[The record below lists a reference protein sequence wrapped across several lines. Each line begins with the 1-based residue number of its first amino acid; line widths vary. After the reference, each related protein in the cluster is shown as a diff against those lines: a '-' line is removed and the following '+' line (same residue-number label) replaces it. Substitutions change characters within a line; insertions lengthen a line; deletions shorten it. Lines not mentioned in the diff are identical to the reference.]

1 MRRLLPLLLLAS
13 LPAVAAEPA
22 KLPQVELGSDA
33 RREIAN
39 DLAQATLFIETSD
52 ADPAVIARRIDRVT
66 ADALKTAGRYP
77 QVKSESG
84 MRNTWPLYD
93 NKSGKQTGWRGR
105 AEIRLESRDSEKL
118 ARLIGEL
125 QPSLQLSGLGFAV
138 SDASRKATEDALI
151 PEALKAFQNRAQL
164 AAKALGFAN
173 YRVVDVSVNGGGG
186 QRPVPYY
193 REAKMLAAPAM
204 ADSAP
209 TLAPGTSELTVNVR
223 GKVELY

>member
-1 MRRLLPLLLLAS
+1 MRRLLPLLLIAA

-22 KLPQVELGSDA
+22 KSPQVELGSDA

-39 DLAQATLFIETSD
+39 DLAQATLFVETSD
-52 ADPAVIARRIDRVT
+52 ADAAVIARRIDRAT
-66 ADALKTAGRYP
+66 AEALKTAARYP

-93 NKSGKQTGWRGR
+93 GKNNKQTGWRGR

-125 QPSLQLSGLGFAV
+125 QPSLQLAGLGFAV
-138 SDASRKATEDALI
+138 SDASRKAAEDALI

-164 AAKALGFAN
+164 AAKSLGFGG
-173 YRVVDVSVNGGGG
+173 YRIVDLSINGGGS
-186 QRPVPYY
+186 QRPMPYY
-193 REAKMLAAPAM
+193 REAKLMAAPAM
-204 ADSAP
+204 ADAAP